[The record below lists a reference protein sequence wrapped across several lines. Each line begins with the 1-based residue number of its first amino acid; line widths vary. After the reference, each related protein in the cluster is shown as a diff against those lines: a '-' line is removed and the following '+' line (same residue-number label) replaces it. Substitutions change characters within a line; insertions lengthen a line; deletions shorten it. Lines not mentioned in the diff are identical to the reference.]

1 MKYQTYGPIVNQEQT
16 TLSNLPVA
24 GPIENMQISSTT
36 PTGTLNI
43 DATVST
49 FWYFTTAATA
59 NFTFNIRGNS
69 ASTFNSL
76 IATGQSVSLV
86 ILVTQ
91 GATAYY
97 PTAIS
102 IDGTTVTAKWLNA
115 VVPASGNASGIDAYS
130 LTVMKTANNTFTVL
144 ASGASKFA

>member
-24 GPIENMQISSTT
+24 GPIENMQISATT

-43 DATVST
+43 DVTTST

-59 NFTFNIRGNS
+59 NFVFNFRGNS
-69 ASTFNSL
+69 TTTFNSL
-76 IATGQSVSLV
+76 IANGQSISLV

-91 GATAYY
+91 GATDRKS
-97 PTAIS
+97 TR
-102 IDGTTVTAKWLNA
+102 LNSSHIPLSRMPSSA
-115 VVPASGNASGIDAYS
+115 
-130 LTVMKTANNTFTVL
+130 
-144 ASGASKFA
+144 

>member
-24 GPIENMQISSTT
+24 GPIENMQISATV

-43 DATVST
+43 DVTTST
-49 FWYFTTAATA
+49 FWYFTSSATA
-59 NFTFNIRGNS
+59 NFVFNFRGNS
-69 ASTFNSL
+69 TTTFNSL
-76 IATGQSVSLV
+76 IAAGQSISLV

-91 GATAYY
+91 GATPYY
-97 PTAIS
+97 PTSIS
-102 IDGTTVTAKWLNA
+102 IDGTTVTPKWLNA
-115 VVPASGNASGIDAYS
+115 VVPASGNASGVDAYS
-130 LTVMKTANNTFTVL
+130 LTVIKTAANTYTVL